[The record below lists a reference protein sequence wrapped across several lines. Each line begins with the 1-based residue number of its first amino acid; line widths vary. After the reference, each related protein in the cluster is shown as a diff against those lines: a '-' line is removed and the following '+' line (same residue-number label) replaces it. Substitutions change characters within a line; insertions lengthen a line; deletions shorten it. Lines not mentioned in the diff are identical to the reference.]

1 MTFGEHLE
9 ELRHSLVRAIIC
21 LGIGLAVGLTVAN
34 QVVRYVAE
42 PLKAAI
48 VDFNAK
54 RSLAM
59 LGYEDLDDPDVQA
72 LLPLITE
79 RSLKWQVIYEIPD
92 ELQNLTPES
101 IELIPAAGSKS
112 EASADRESPEPE
124 PEPPNTEQPN
134 AETPNA
140 ETPNAETSPDEQ
152 PDTQQPGGEP
162 ANAEQSA
169 EAAAPDEEPIAE
181 STPAVS
187 IAGVG
192 GPVAATPGARVKPR
206 EIADILRA
214 LPAASDLRPKV
225 QFIRDT
231 KGLSTFKV
239 EESFMIWVKAGL
251 IVGAVLSSPGV
262 FYFLWQFVAA
272 GLHQHERKYVYVYL
286 PVSVTLFVSGV
297 VLAFFLVLHYV
308 LNFLLAFN
316 GSMDVEVEP
325 RLTYYINFV
334 LLLPLGFGLAFQ
346 LPLVM
351 LFLQRIGLIETEM
364 YVGSWRVAI
373 LVIFVLS
380 MLLTPADVTSMVA
393 LAVPLMFLY
402 FLGIGM
408 CHFIPRGPGLG
419 SGAYDPA

>member
-34 QVVRYVAE
+34 EVVRYVAE

-79 RSLKWQVIYEIPD
+79 RSLKWQVIYEIPE

-101 IELIPAAGSKS
+101 IELIPDPVSPTEPPVASEPQTAKTKSKS
-112 EASADRESPEPE
+112 KQPETQKPQPQKPESPAAN
-124 PEPPNTEQPN
+124 PPAVNPPAVN
-134 AETPNA
+134 PPADDDVA
-140 ETPNAETSPDEQ
+140 DEV
-152 PDTQQPGGEP
+152 EVV
-162 ANAEQSA
+162 ESA
-169 EAAAPDEEPIAE
+169 P
-181 STPAVS
+181 TVS
-187 IAGVG
+187 IAAAA

>member
-21 LGIGLAVGLTVAN
+21 LGIGLAFGLTVAN

-59 LGYEDLDDPDVQA
+59 LGYEDMEDPDVQA

-101 IELIPAAGSKS
+101 IELIPATGSS
-112 EASADRESPEPE
+112 GEAKQAAEKGETKPDAAKPDATE
-124 PEPPNTEQPN
+124 TGAEQP
-134 AETPNA
+134 
-140 ETPNAETSPDEQ
+140 
-152 PDTQQPGGEP
+152 
-162 ANAEQSA
+162 A
-169 EAAAPDEEPIAE
+169 EAAIQTAG
-181 STPAVS
+181 PAVVPPL
-187 IAGVG
+187 AT
-192 GPVAATPGARVKPR
+192 ATPGTRVKPR

-272 GLHQHERKYVYVYL
+272 GLHRHERKYVYIYL

-373 LVIFVLS
+373 LVIFILS
-380 MLLTPADVTSMVA
+380 MILTPADVTSMVA
-393 LAVPLMFLY
+393 LAVPLMVLY
-402 FLGIGM
+402 FLGIAM